1 MSCMRAMAV
10 FLLTAMVAASALAA
24 QPTHG
29 SRAVT
34 PRTVDWLCAM
44 NTSDFAQVYLT
55 DASLID
61 QTKVDYHKTEV
72 RLLLKKSFGGGRYEQ
87 AFYMTLHQSDGKSIS
102 IITDSTTES
111 DGECPGTDG
120 VKIFVVSRE
129 LGKWPSH
136 DWVFPAKASS
146 KP

>member
-1 MSCMRAMAV
+1 MKTTI
-10 FLLTAMVAASALAA
+10 LLAGALLASSFAASTLAA
-24 QPTHG
+24 KTVHD
-29 SRAVT
+29 SHAVA
-34 PRTVDWLCAM
+34 PRTTDWLCAM
-44 NTSDFAQVYLT
+44 NTSDLAQVYLT
-55 DASLID
+55 DAGLID

-87 AFYMTLHQSDGKSIS
+87 VFYVTLHQSDGKSIS

-136 DWVFPAKASS
+136 GWIFPAKASP